1 MNTFEELTI
10 QELDQILGGYQD
22 RSINEDI
29 LV

>member
-10 QELDQILGGYQD
+10 QEQDNTLGGYQD
-22 RSINEDI
+22 KSINEDI